1 MTITILDQGY
11 RIGYTDQVSKDEK
24 KTTNEKPVTLAPLN
38 LKEALEGLLK
48 VKPKPKQKK
57 PRKTQ
62 TKKSSD

>member
-1 MTITILDQGY
+1 M
-11 RIGYTDQVSKDEK
+11 SEKEEK

-48 VKPKPKQKK
+48 VKPKDKPKRK
-57 PRKTQ
+57 PRKKKE